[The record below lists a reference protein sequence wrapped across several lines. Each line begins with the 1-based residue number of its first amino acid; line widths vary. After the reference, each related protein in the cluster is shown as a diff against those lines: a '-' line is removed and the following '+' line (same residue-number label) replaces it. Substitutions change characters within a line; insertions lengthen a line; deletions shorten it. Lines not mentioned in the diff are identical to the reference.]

1 MLLTTTSTGS
11 VSCDACRFSSG
22 TPGASAPNGCYRK
35 FITNRTIHIP
45 FDTNGLICIILW
57 YAAFEST
64 TTLFEPV
71 LSDSIYDEDTNT
83 ISLSLRFGSAGDNV
97 FNVDGNFVGQLI
109 AYEAWC
115 MVSYDDGGEN
125 TSDYT

>member
-1 MLLTTTSTGS
+1 M
-11 VSCDACRFSSG
+11 
-22 TPGASAPNGCYRK
+22 
-35 FITNRTIHIP
+35 
-45 FDTNGLICIILW
+45 
-57 YAAFEST
+57 
-64 TTLFEPV
+64 

-125 TSDYT
+125 TSDYIYLNSCCLCRTTCISMII